1 MCKIVGYVNRRTLLN
16 EHRVIVRRSYT
27 ESGKSNRRMAGSNG
41 RKYLTNRD
49 KHRCTETSRFARD
62 DQAFLSVT
70 TINVREQARS
80 TEAWFRHQFM
90 ITSDYPNS
98 TIFKYLKTTLP
109 I

>member
-16 EHRVIVRRSYT
+16 EHRVIVYRSYT

-49 KHRCTETSRFARD
+49 KHRCTETSHFARD

-70 TINVREQARS
+70 TISVHKGTFNRS
-80 TEAWFRHQFM
+80 LVPPLIYDNLRSA
-90 ITSDYPNS
+90 
-98 TIFKYLKTTLP
+98 
-109 I
+109 

>member
-16 EHRVIVRRSYT
+16 EHRVIVCRSYM

-70 TINVREQARS
+70 TISVREQARS
-80 TEAWFRHQFM
+80 TAACHRSM
-90 ITSDYPNS
+90 ITSDCPNS
-98 TIFKYLKTTLP
+98 MIFKYLKSTLS